1 MNNSVTKF
9 LNEIKVLDLS
19 RHYSG
24 DLTSMFLSDFG
35 ALVFKYIN
43 KSDEASYSENDFWHR
58 NKNIIHIDFD
68 NEVFAQRIQ
77 SDLKDAHILIHDYQ
91 FDTDEYKTILS
102 LIENN
107 KNEDLIVCHIS
118 AFPVNSEL
126 KHELMIDALVL
137 ARAGEMM
144 VLPGHGE
151 GPKYLMHPVT
161 SVGCGI
167 NSATGVITALISNFI
182 SSKKIQNINSTLM
195 GGLLLYA
202 SNPYQGD
209 KWRDFA
215 SPTGGAPFYSNYKCV
230 DGYLQI
236 ACIHSGFV
244 EKAAIAIG
252 IPEILVDPKYEI
264 SGGKPATGGFRIEDP
279 VLRQE
284 LYDDIAK
291 IMITKTCA
299 EWSEI
304 FEESDVPY
312 AKINNIN
319 EALQDEQIIHN
330 KLVYRNGG
338 NTHIGQFID
347 FESGVNTTNNTKNY
361 KRNDFQ
367 LPLEGFKAL
376 EVTNV
381 IAGPVSGRILA
392 NLGVEVIKMEPPGGE
407 ISRPFEVGYF
417 QNLNRNK
424 NAVCINTKTEKGKSL
439 AQELIKT
446 VDIYVEN
453 MRPGASE
460 RVGYGKADL
469 DKLNPTIVQTHIAA
483 YGNDGPYV
491 HRPGL
496 DPIAQSITGLQ
507 SIQGGNGAPVLLS
520 MLAPTDFT
528 AGGMAALGTV
538 AGLYNK
544 IINETGSIVNTNLLA
559 GGILLNGAKINNYLN
574 NKDNVKFINKDQN
587 GISDFN
593 RAYKASDGWLY
604 IYKNSDN
611 SQKFYTKFNSLF
623 NEKIQSVCELEVCF
637 ESRKIESIIEKLK
650 DSDIHICKVNDPTI
664 DEYDFLL
671 NPVTWDQVTDT
682 NDHPSLI
689 SLEIAH
695 NMHGFGLDNVDIPNY
710 PKLGEHN
717 LYYLSQLGYSKEDL
731 NKFESEGIL
740 NSVQ

>member
-24 DLTSMFLSDFG
+24 DLASMFLSDFG
-35 ALVFKYIN
+35 ALVYKYIN
-43 KSDEASYSENDFWHR
+43 STDNYSENDFWNR
-58 NKNIIHIDFD
+58 NKNITQTEFD
-68 NEVFAQRIQ
+68 NKSFYKTIQ
-77 SDLKDAHILIHDYQ
+77 SDLKDTHVLIHDFQY
-91 FDTDEYKTILS
+91 DTVEYKNILS
-102 LIENN
+102 LIEANT
-107 KNEDLIVCHIS
+107 NEDLIVCHIS
-118 AFPVNSEL
+118 AFPINSEL
-126 KHELMIDALVL
+126 KHELMIDDLVL

-144 VLPGHGE
+144 VLPGHGK

-167 NSATGVITALISNFI
+167 NSATGVITALISNYI
-182 SSKKIQNINSTLM
+182 SMKKIKNINTTLM

-209 KWRDFA
+209 KWKDFA
-215 SPTGGAPFYSNYKCV
+215 SPTGGAPFYSNYKCS

-252 IPEILVDPKYEI
+252 IPEILVDPKYDI
-264 SGGKPATGGFRIEDP
+264 GGGKPATGGFRIEDP

-291 IMITKTCA
+291 IMITKTCG
-299 EWSEI
+299 EWSEL

-319 EALQDEQIIHN
+319 ETLEDEQIIHN
-330 KLVYRNGG
+330 KLVYRKGESIN
-338 NTHIGQFID
+338 IGQFINLD
-347 FESGVNTTNNTKNY
+347 SGVNVKNNSKNY
-361 KRNDFQ
+361 ERNDFQ

-424 NAVCINTKTEKGKSL
+424 NAVCINTKTEKGKSM

-460 RVGYGKADL
+460 RVGYGKEDL
-469 DKLNPTIVQTHIAA
+469 EKLNPTIVQTHIAA

-507 SIQGGNGAPVLLS
+507 SIQGGNAAPVFLG

-544 IINETGSIVNTNLLA
+544 LINKTGAIINTNLLA
-559 GGILLNGAKINNYLN
+559 GGVLLNGLKINNYLN

-587 GISDFN
+587 GISNFN
-593 RAYKASDGWLY
+593 RAYKALDGWFY
-604 IYKNSDN
+604 IYKNSDD
-611 SQKFYTKFNSLF
+611 SRELYTKFSLLF
-623 NEKIQSVCELEVCF
+623 NEKIQSVLQLEACL
-637 ESRKIESIIEKLK
+637 EDHSIESIIGKLK
-650 DSDIHICKVNDPTI
+650 DSDIHICKVNDPTS

-671 NPVTWDQVTDT
+671 NPVTWDQVTDS
-682 NDHPSLI
+682 NNHPSLI
-689 SLEIAH
+689 SLEMAY
-695 NMHGFGLDNVDIPNY
+695 NMHGFSLDNIDIPNY

-717 LYYLSQLGYSKEDL
+717 LYYLSQLGYSKEDI
-731 NKFESEGIL
+731 NTFESEGIL
-740 NSVQ
+740 NSED